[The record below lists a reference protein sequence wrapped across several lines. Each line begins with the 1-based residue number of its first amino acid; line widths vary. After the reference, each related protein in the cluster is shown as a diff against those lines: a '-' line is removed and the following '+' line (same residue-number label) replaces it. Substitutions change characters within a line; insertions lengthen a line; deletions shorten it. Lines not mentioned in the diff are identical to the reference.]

1 MEQTN
6 RKQEYIMP
14 ESIYLRSIRLAS
26 AVQEIGFIE
35 HLLET
40 CYNTV
45 YPFKIFP
52 EKELESVE
60 FEPITIFY
68 GGNGSG
74 KTTLLNIIAETLRL
88 SRQSAFNSSP
98 LFSEYV
104 KLCRTDVRRL
114 PRSSR
119 ILTSDD
125 VSDYLLSARTV
136 NDGIDFRR
144 GELFDE
150 YKERTDVDRVNQ
162 LSSLADYDEWLE
174 TYKARHQSKSAFV
187 RERLRRNIDMQSN
200 GETAMKYYTEHITED
215 ALYLIDEPENSLS
228 AKFQIELREYLLASA
243 RFYGCQFVIATHS
256 PIILS
261 LPGAKIY
268 DLDDY
273 PVSVKDWTHLEN
285 VLTYYRFFR
294 EHEEELSEADLEDS
308 EV

>member
-1 MEQTN
+1 
-6 RKQEYIMP
+6 MP
-14 ESIYLRSIRLAS
+14 ESIYLRNIKLPSELT
-26 AVQEIGFIE
+26 EINFIKDIK
-35 HLLET
+35 ET
-40 CYNTV
+40 CYNTF

-52 EKELESVE
+52 EKKFTSID
-60 FEPITIFY
+60 FEPITILY

-88 SRQSAFNSSP
+88 ARQSAFNSSP
-98 LFSEYV
+98 LFSDFV
-104 KLCRTDVRRL
+104 RLCHADIRRL
-114 PRSSR
+114 PRGSQ

-125 VSDYLLSARTV
+125 VSDYLLSARTI

-150 YKERTDVDRVNQ
+150 YKERTNVDKVNH
-162 LSSLADYDEWLE
+162 LSSLEDYDEWLA
-174 TYKARHQSKSAFV
+174 THKARHQSKSAFV
-187 RERLRRNIDMQSN
+187 RDRLRQNIDMQSN
-200 GETAMKYYTEHITED
+200 GETAMKYYAEHITED

-228 AKFQIELREYLLASA
+228 AKFQLELRDYLLASA

-268 DLDDY
+268 DLDDF
-273 PVSVKDWTHLEN
+273 PVSVKKWTQLEN

-294 EHEEELSEADLEDS
+294 EHEEELAEADFEI
-308 EV
+308 